1 MLELEEYKEN
11 RIDTQWLDAL
21 IAQKTINSRIP
32 EGSARYH
39 FIVFGAVV
47 KANAAITQLRNEAIT
62 ALEYGR
68 VPHDALLCTTFP
80 VELIL
85 DGVKYVMT
93 VRTTGEH
100 DFAVELNGSL
110 VNTKTH
116 PLSDGRLLIFADG
129 KTFTVFYEEDSTG
142 LRLEIGNKGYTT
154 VVFEKENDPTK
165 LRATTTGKLVRFLV
179 ADGTHVRAGQA
190 FCEMEVMKMYM
201 QLTTSHGGVL
211 THAANADSYVKAGD
225 VIGHMDLDDKSSVS
239 TAELYTGQLP
249 SFKPPHMLG
258 TRCHHRLRQALK
270 RADAVVSGFSDYI
283 PSPENRLP
291 GEQSIVAQI
300 MSALSDPSL
309 AFLEVQEVFTTVRT
323 SLQTN
328 IGDAIQEILQ
338 EMVQPSQSPILG
350 YGAAR
355 ELAHAMPAMPGAAA
369 VSVADALDSE
379 VQQRTIAAVHKMM
392 AILEPYQDDARIK
405 RSHPHPPPERCGGCA
420 PTSCWRIASGRLGRS
435 VAACPRVCE
444 RPCVCCMH
452 SR

>member
-1 MLELEEYKEN
+1 MLELEDYKEN
-11 RIDTQWLDAL
+11 RIDTQWLDGL
-21 IAQKTINSRIP
+21 IAQKSINSRIP
-32 EGSARYH
+32 EGAGKYH
-39 FIVFGAVV
+39 VIVFGAVV
-47 KANAAITQLRNEAIT
+47 KANAAISQLRKEAIA

-116 PLSDGRLLIFADG
+116 PLSDGRLLVFVDG

-179 ADGTHVRAGQA
+179 ADGEHVPAGQA

-225 VIGHMDLDDKSSVS
+225 VIGSMDLDDKSSVS
-239 TAELYTGQLP
+239 TAELYTGKLP
-249 SFKPPHMLG
+249 SFRPPHMLG
-258 TRCHHRLRQALK
+258 TRCHHRLRHALK
-270 RADAVVSGFSDYI
+270 RADAVISGFSDPI
-283 PSPENRLP
+283 PSPDHRLP
-291 GEQSIVAQI
+291 GEPAIVSQI
-300 MSALSDPSL
+300 VSALSDPSL
-309 AFLEVQEVFTTVRT
+309 AFLEVHEVFTTVRA
-323 SLQTN
+323 SLQTH
-328 IGDAIQEILQ
+328 IGDAIEEILD
-338 EMVQPSQSPILG
+338 EMAQPTQAPILG
-350 YGAAR
+350 DGAAKDAAR
-355 ELAHAMPAMPGAAA
+355 ALLGAPPPVGLLAENTL
-369 VSVADALDSE
+369 SSE
-379 VQQRTIAAVHKMM
+379 VHQQTISCVHKMM
-392 AILEPYQDDARIK
+392 AILEPYQSDTRIS
-405 RSHPHPPPERCGGCA
+405 RCLPAPPPCVISRSLDA
-420 PTSCWRIASGRLGRS
+420 PLSSPSVKTRVRII
-435 VAACPRVCE
+435 
-444 RPCVCCMH
+444 
-452 SR
+452 